1 MSLAGPW
8 TLERRVIAAGIS
20 ILAAALVAA
29 VQWSDYDGSLG
40 RTFTL
45 FGLALITGLLVW
57 SSLQWLLSSRHR
69 ILSVM
74 ARNNLVRRK
83 RNTALVVIGLL
94 VGSAIVTS
102 SLVIGDSLD
111 ATMDE
116 QFLAPLGDTDYY
128 IKKNDKTTGLWVE
141 WNQSRA
147 EDISNTLLSWPN
159 VEGVRTGLRMSA
171 SIQFDGL
178 GEPMATWYAFDSNLS
193 SSGGFDPIGGLDGIR
208 YTDIEDGNVVINE
221 ELADSISASIG
232 DTIEIHW
239 VEVDLENG
247 LVRSETNL
255 TVQSIV
261 QDINTGHRNSREPLL
276 FTSLVQAQEITEKEQ
291 IISHI
296 GIVVDG
302 DGDEVLRDQIK
313 DLVNE
318 KLIAEDAGFAIE
330 ASPPRTDEET
340 GAIVEPGIIA
350 VARTTGLGQLRDN
363 EVLNLTTMVNES
375 DFTIDSVELLQ
386 VPLYNIA
393 QQWLNVSG
401 LASASISSIEQTEGW
416 DWYATGSGLSLQDAN
431 GQWWIWTPSDI
442 DDESIRDI
450 HLTGEESA
458 LIAHADGVRH
468 IDLAIDAPDTDYLE
482 GHSIDALAAA
492 STILALEESNGNVWL
507 HSQDTLDPLNWSA
520 LSLVDDGSALG
531 VDLAVDDDEIIIRI
545 GGILGS
551 QTCSGADVATL
562 TCSPDSVERRDLFAH
577 GNATWVVEGQSLY
590 HLDGGNTTAAWQYNL
605 PNGTLVAYSHD
616 VIWVEGEGLWAWNGT
631 AFNALD
637 AELPPAASANDA
649 ALSLISNRLIV
660 TTGSGVAIS
669 EDDDLSGRLPSR
681 IRIDSVNRVPLT
693 VVGCEGCDTMGF
705 PDVTSGNI
713 HVSDWAGE
721 TLDLETGELVR
732 LRGYLPAIRGQWEG
746 ELFLVDDANL
756 SLPSPPGQPSFA
768 DMTFGLV
775 SIPDAELLAGGGT
788 GARSM
793 VIIVGPGMINPAV
806 FEAVL
811 ASIEEWA
818 DLQAD
823 LDSADLRVQPIKQRT
838 IESTADVGENFSM
851 LFLIFGTFVIF
862 AGILL
867 VMNIFVMLADE
878 RKPEMGMARAI
889 GMHRS
894 DLRVLFVQEG
904 ALLSI
909 ISSAVGALVGIG
921 IAWILMQFMATSF
934 QDTLAWTVVFDWT
947 WQSLISGFV
956 AGFLVTWST
965 LWFTSMWISQLNV
978 VAAIRSIPTRYGSGL
993 PWWSILVTLFLGL
1006 TSMGSFA
1013 LAFLIGDPVTGSQ
1026 HAWWL
1031 LGGFTLLLALVPPAF
1046 WILGRILPEDIT
1058 LRGVRFHRP
1067 VLLPRLILSTLSLTM
1082 IIWGWKGD
1090 PISDEWE
1097 QGPFSFIILGVF
1109 LVAAGVLLLTSLAP
1123 LVTRFASRLLAPLS
1137 GRIASVLPTSL
1148 AYPMATPF
1156 RTSMTMGMFSL
1167 VIFAV
1172 VILSG
1177 SSAITANNLEEM
1189 GDESGGNYEILAYSS
1204 SELDPDVSNWDLGDM
1219 NVSDFDSIATI
1230 HTGVVKAERS
1240 DGTGDRLNVGL
1251 RGFDSNFTEHGALS
1265 LEVWATELGSTEEE
1279 AWAAVLED
1287 ESLVIVDF
1295 SLTPQ
1300 PVSGVET
1307 PRTLDL
1313 AIGNSILISDPSN
1326 SGVNRTVYV
1335 AGILKQE
1342 ASVFIPGI
1350 YIQSDFAEE
1359 RFDAKPQIVWFSVP
1373 NGTAVADQEYAA
1385 DEIERGM
1392 IEEGVG
1398 VFVLDV
1404 AWSKINSFVL
1414 SIFTLL
1420 KAFLALGLVVGIA
1433 GLAVVTI
1440 RNVSERRHQVG
1451 ILRALGFQRGMV
1463 VATFLV
1469 ELSWVSFLGIL
1480 NGAMVGIGFH
1490 YALYDRFLKEDGADF
1505 IMPWN
1510 EIYMIVIGAYIL
1522 TLLATIWPVRQ
1533 AASIRPA
1540 EALRDVN

>member
-1 MSLAGPW
+1 MSLAGQW
-8 TLERRVIAAGIS
+8 TLERRAIAAGAS
-20 ILAAALVAA
+20 ILSAILLV
-29 VQWSDYDGSLG
+29 VIQWPEYDGSLG
-40 RTFTL
+40 HTFTL
-45 FGLALITGLLVW
+45 FGISIIVGLIVW
-57 SSLQWLLSSRHR
+57 SSMQWLLSSRHR

-74 ARNNLVRRK
+74 ARNNLIRRK

-111 ATMDE
+111 ATMEE

-128 IKKNDKTTGLWVE
+128 IKKNDKATGLWVE
-141 WNQSRA
+141 WNQTRA
-147 EDISNTLLSWPN
+147 EEISNELLTWSEI
-159 VEGVRTGLRMSA
+159 EGVRPGLRMSA

-193 SSGGFDPIGGLDGIR
+193 NSGGFDPIGGPDGIR
-208 YTDIEDGNVVINE
+208 YVDIEYGNVVINE

-239 VEVDLENG
+239 VDVDLEEG
-247 LVRSETNL
+247 LIRSETNL

-261 QDINTGHRNSREPLL
+261 KDINTGHRNSRQPLI
-276 FTSLVQAQEITEKEQ
+276 FTSLAQAQEITEKEQ

-296 GIVVDG
+296 AIVVEG
-302 DGDEVLRDQIK
+302 DGNDALHSQIK
-313 DLVNE
+313 ELVNE
-318 KLIAEDAGFAIE
+318 KLIAEDAGFTIE
-330 ASPPRTDEET
+330 SDAES
-340 GAIVEPGIIA
+340 GLIA
-350 VARTTGLGQLRDN
+350 VARTTGLGQLKQN
-363 EVLNLTTMVNES
+363 EVSNLTALIDGF
-375 DFTIDSVELLQ
+375 DFETINTVELLQ

-393 QQWLNVSG
+393 QEGLNVSG

-431 GQWWIWTPSDI
+431 GQWWVWTPDDV

-450 HLTGEESA
+450 LITGNESA
-458 LIAHADGVRH
+458 LIAHADGVRY
-468 IDLAIDAPDTDYLE
+468 IDLAPDAPDKNYLE
-482 GHSIDALAAA
+482 GHSIDALASS
-492 STILALEESNGNVWL
+492 STTLALEESVGNVWI
-507 HSQDTLDPLNWSA
+507 HSQDLLDPTNWSTHT
-520 LSLVDDGSALG
+520 LVDDGSALG

-545 GGILGS
+545 GGVLGS
-551 QTCSGADVATL
+551 QTCSGVDASALICT
-562 TCSPDSVERRDLFAH
+562 PDAVERRDLFEH
-577 GNATWVVEGQSLY
+577 GNSTWVLEGQSLFL
-590 HLDGGNTTAAWQYNL
+590 LDDGNTSAAWEKGL
-605 PNGTLVAYSHD
+605 PNETLAAYSND
-616 VIWVEGEGLWAWNGT
+616 VIWVEGQGLWAWNGT
-631 AFNALD
+631 AFNALGIG
-637 AELPPAASANDA
+637 LPPAADTNDA
-649 ALSLISNRLIV
+649 ALSLNSNRLIV

-669 EDDDLSGRLPSR
+669 VEDDLSGRLPSR

-693 VVGCEGCDTMGF
+693 VVGCDGCDTMGF

-713 HVSDWAGE
+713 HISDWAGE
-721 TLDLETGELVR
+721 TLNLEVGESVL
-732 LRGYLPAIRGQWEG
+732 LRGYLPAIRGQWDG
-746 ELFLVDDANL
+746 ESLIIGDAEL

-775 SIPDAELLAGGGT
+775 SIPDAESLAGGST

-793 VIIVGPGMINPAV
+793 VIIVGTGLANPAV
-806 FEAVL
+806 YETVL
-811 ASIEEWA
+811 TSVEEWA

-823 LDSADLRVQPIKQRT
+823 LDSADLNVAQIKLKT

-909 ISSAVGALVGIG
+909 ISSAVGAVVGIG
-921 IAWILMQFMATSF
+921 IAWVLMKFMATAF
-934 QDTLAWTVVFDWT
+934 QDTLAWTVVFDWSF
-947 WQSLISGFV
+947 QSLLSGFV
-956 AGFLVTWST
+956 AGFLVTWLT
-965 LWFTSMWISQLNV
+965 LWATSMWISQLNV
-978 VAAIRSIPTRYGSGL
+978 VAAIRSIPTRYGKGL
-993 PWWSILVTLFLGL
+993 PWWSILVTLFLIF
-1006 TSMGSFA
+1006 TSMGSFT
-1013 LAFLIGDPVTGSQ
+1013 LAYLIGEPDDSMGTR

-1058 LRGVRFHRP
+1058 IRGKRFHRP
-1067 VLLPRLILSTLSLTM
+1067 VLLPRLILSVLSITM
-1082 IIWGWKGD
+1082 ILWGWKGD
-1090 PISDEWE
+1090 PISNAWE

-1109 LVAAGVLLLTSLAP
+1109 MVAAGVLLLTSLAP
-1123 LVTRFASRLLAPLS
+1123 LVTRFVSRLLAPLS

-1156 RTSMTMGMFSL
+1156 RTAMTMGMFSL

-1177 SSAITANNLEEM
+1177 SSAITSNNLAEM
-1189 GDESGGNYEILAYSS
+1189 GDESGGNYEILAFSS
-1204 SELDPDVSNWDLGDM
+1204 SELDPDVSNWDLGEM
-1219 NVSDFDSIATI
+1219 NLTDFDSIATI
-1230 HTGVVKAERS
+1230 HTGAVKAERG
-1240 DGTGDRLNVGL
+1240 DGEGDRLNVGI

-1265 LEVWATELGSTEEE
+1265 LEVWATELGDTEEE
-1279 AWAAVLED
+1279 AWAAVLAD
-1287 ESLVIVDF
+1287 DSLVIVDY

-1300 PVSGVET
+1300 LVTGVES
-1307 PRTLDL
+1307 PPTLNLHVGD
-1313 AIGNSILISDPSN
+1313 SILISDPSN
-1326 SGVNRTVYV
+1326 SGVNRTVFV
-1335 AGILKQE
+1335 GGILKQE

-1359 RFDAKPQIVWFSVP
+1359 RFDAKAQIVWFSLP
-1373 NGTAVADQEYAA
+1373 NGTTVEVQEQAA

-1392 IEEGVG
+1392 IEEGVA
-1398 VFVLDV
+1398 VFVIEV
-1404 AWSKINSFVL
+1404 AWSKINSFIL
-1414 SIFTLL
+1414 SIFGLL
-1420 KAFLALGLVVGIA
+1420 KAFLGLGLVVGIA

-1440 RNVSERRHQVG
+1440 RNVSERRHQIG
-1451 ILRALGFQRGMV
+1451 ILRALGFQRSMV

-1490 YALYDRFLKEDGADF
+1490 YALYERFLKEDGADF

-1510 EIYMIVIGAYIL
+1510 EIFLIVIGAYLL
-1522 TLLATIWPVRQ
+1522 TLLATLWPVRQ
-1533 AASIRPA
+1533 AAKIRPA